1 MSSAVSAHADT
12 QTSDEQDAP
21 EAPAPGGAA
30 RVLGRARRIV
40 TVRPWVSAV
49 VVLLIV
55 AAVVCAFVFT
65 GGSSGAA
72 AGGVQTTTSLTAVS
86 TGTVKA
92 TVSTTGTFAAAD
104 TKDVSFGSAAE
115 ITSVKVA
122 EGDKVTKGQVL
133 GTIATVGLKQ
143 TLAQARATLA
153 TAKSTL
159 ASAEDSSTT
168 TATQLAADKASVASA
183 TSSVTDAEAALAGA
197 ILTSPIAGTV
207 ATVNVATGDQASG
220 SGSSSTSST
229 GSSTS
234 STGSTGTGSGTG
246 SSGSGSTGT
255 GSTGGGT
262 STSSSTSTSTSSG
275 DFVIVGGKSWTVSAT
290 VDDTEVGNIAKG
302 DQVQI
307 TTDNVTGTVFG
318 LVSSVAVLSSGSS
331 TSASYPVTI
340 AVTGSPTGLH
350 DGASA
355 TAQIIYKQVTN
366 VPTVPTTAVHTTGAT
381 SYVYLDKSGTKTK
394 QTVKIG
400 LSSGGTTQITSGL
413 STGQQVY
420 VTTVRRTTGAGT
432 GTGTGS
438 TTRGGTGGGYTG
450 GGFPGGG
457 TGGGFPGGGTGGFP
471 GAGGAAGGGR

>member
-1 MSSAVSAHADT
+1 MSSAVTAQADT
-12 QTSDEQDAP
+12 PTPGDEQGAP
-21 EAPAPGGAA
+21 DGSGGRTAGFGA
-30 RVLGRARRIV
+30 RARRIV

-49 VVLLIV
+49 VVLVIV

-65 GGSSGAA
+65 GGSSSSAA
-72 AGGVQTTTSLTAVS
+72 AGVQTTTSLTAAT

-104 TKDVSFGSAAE
+104 TDDISFGSAAE
-115 ITSVKVA
+115 ITSVTVA

-153 TAKSTL
+153 NAKSTL
-159 ASAEDSSTT
+159 ATAEDSSTT

-183 TSSVTDAEAALAGA
+183 TSSVTDAKAALAGA
-197 ILTSPIAGTV
+197 TLTSPIAGTV
-207 ATVNVATGDQASG
+207 ATVNVATGDQAGG
-220 SGSSSTSST
+220 SGSSSSST
-229 GSSTS
+229 SGSSS
-234 STGSTGTGSGTG
+234 STGSTGTSGGTG
-246 SSGSGSTGT
+246 STGSGSTGG
-255 GSTGGGT
+255 GSTTGT
-262 STSSSTSTSTSSG
+262 ATTSTSTSTG

-290 VDDTEVGNIAKG
+290 VDDTEVGMIAKG

-355 TAQIIYKQVTN
+355 TASIIYKEAAN
-366 VPTVPTTAVHTTGAT
+366 VLTVPTTAVHTAGTA
-381 SYVYLDKSGTKTK
+381 SYVYISKSGTKTK

-413 STGQQVY
+413 TSGQKVY
-420 VTTVRRTTGAGT
+420 VTTVRRTAGAGT

-438 TTRGGTGGGYTG
+438 TTRGGTGGE
-450 GGFPGGG
+450 FGGG
-457 TGGGFPGGGTGGFP
+457 TGGFPGGGTGGFP